1 MKLAEKIYTCRKKA
15 GLSQDGLAEQIGVS
29 RQAISK
35 WENGEAL
42 PETSKLPGLAKA
54 LGVSIDWL
62 LSEDEENPDFSTGSE
77 NTQTEEETQKSE
89 AWESH
94 SDWSAQEEPQN
105 QNDPA
110 SHEDWLDRL
119 PGVLGKLV
127 NRWGWLAGVYVACG
141 GGGIALIGC
150 IAKAAVRGMASL
162 STVMDPFGSY
172 GTSSGVIITDEFGN
186 TVTGDMADAILDQ
199 LNLGGTTGFEQAFY
213 TNNPVSILANCM
225 IFIGIVG
232 IIGGVVLAR
241 WLYQRRDEL

>member
-15 GLSQDGLAEQIGVS
+15 GLSQDELAEQIGVS

-42 PETSKLPGLAKA
+42 PETSKLPSLAKA
-54 LGVSIDWL
+54 LEVSIDWL
-62 LSEDEENPDFSTGSE
+62 LSEDEDNSAFSTDSE
-77 NTQTEEETQKSE
+77 NTQTKEETPKSE
-89 AWESH
+89 TWESH

-105 QNDPA
+105 QIA
-110 SHEDWLDRL
+110 WLDRL
-119 PGVLGKLV
+119 PGVLGKLIC
-127 NRWGWLAGVYVACG
+127 RWGWLTGVYVACG

-150 IAKAAVRGMASL
+150 IAKAALRSMTSL
-162 STVMDPFGSY
+162 SNVMDPFGSY

-199 LNLGGTTGFEQAFY
+199 LHLGGTSGIEQTFY
-213 TNNPVSILANCM
+213 ANNPVSVVANCM
-225 IFIGIVG
+225 IFIGIIG
-232 IIGGVVLAR
+232 IIGGVILAR